1 VDAIGPGNRVAVN
14 LAGVDHHDLARGH
27 AVVESGRWRLS
38 ARFDAS
44 LHVLDALDH
53 DVSRRGA
60 YVAYI
65 GAGEHPAA
73 LRVLGTETLA
83 PGTDGAVRLFLDQ
96 ALPLLPGDRFV
107 LRESGRDETVGG
119 GEILD
124 IAPVLR
130 ASKAAPDRTIE
141 RLVRERGWVT
151 ATEIEA
157 LTGEPTEP
165 IVGTWLT
172 TPESLESMR
181 SDLLDR
187 VTAAG
192 PTGLDI
198 AVLDD
203 RERAV
208 LGTIE
213 PVVVDA
219 GTARLA
225 DVADPSA
232 DHPYLDQLLAG
243 GFAPPS
249 PDAVDRGELREL
261 VRRGHVVTRDGLYF
275 HESTV
280 VAAGVVAAELLVVS
294 PDGFTVAQ
302 FRDATGASRKF
313 ALPLVSE
320 LDARGVTRRRDD
332 VRIAGPR
339 LPVL

>member
-1 VDAIGPGNRVAVN
+1 
-14 LAGVDHHDLARGH
+14 
-27 AVVESGRWRLS
+27 
-38 ARFDAS
+38 
-44 LHVLDALDH
+44 VLDALDH

-65 GAGEHPAA
+65 GAGEHPTA
-73 LRVLGTETLA
+73 LRVLGAEALA
-83 PGTDGAVRLFLDQ
+83 PGTEGAVRLFLDQ

-124 IAPVLR
+124 IDPVLR

-151 ATEIEA
+151 ASEIEA
-157 LTGEPTEP
+157 LTGESVDAM
-165 IVGTWLT
+165 VGGWLT
-172 TPESLESMR
+172 TPELLESMR
-181 SDLLDR
+181 TDLVDR

-192 PTGLDI
+192 PAGVDV
-198 AVLDD
+198 AAFDD

-208 LGTIE
+208 LGTLDA
-213 PVVVDA
+213 VVVDA
-219 GTARLA
+219 TTARLA
-225 DVADPSA
+225 DVADPYA
-232 DHPYLDQLLAG
+232 EHPYLDELLAG
-243 GFAPPS
+243 GFAPPQ

-261 VRRGHVVTRDGLYF
+261 IRRGHVVTRDGLHF
-275 HESTV
+275 HASTV
-280 VAAGVVAAELLVVS
+280 DAAGIVAAQLLLAN

-339 LPVL
+339 LPR